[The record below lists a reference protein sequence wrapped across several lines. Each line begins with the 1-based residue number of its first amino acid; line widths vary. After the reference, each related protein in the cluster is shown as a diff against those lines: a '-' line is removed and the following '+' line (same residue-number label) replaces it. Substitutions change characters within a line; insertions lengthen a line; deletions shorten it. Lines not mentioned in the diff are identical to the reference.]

1 MVAPVFVYV
10 PPVRDP
16 PLTLPPDKLPPE
28 IVAPLIVPRPDR
40 VGEPL
45 PVILPV
51 RVYAPIFEAEIVLTP
66 KVAEVPLSTNV
77 SNVFGTPALSL
88 IVNVALASLAPSVN
102 TGAELDKVRGEAL
115 DNVIV

>member
-51 RVYAPIFEAEIVLTP
+51 RVYAPIFEAAQYGIVGDALKVLPKLVAAVKEI
-66 KVAEVPLSTNV
+66 K
-77 SNVFGTPALSL
+77 
-88 IVNVALASLAPSVN
+88 
-102 TGAELDKVRGEAL
+102 K
-115 DNVIV
+115 